1 MVALHHQ
8 GLTWMQLG
16 EEMPLVTI
24 LLAPR
29 SSAASATA
37 AAVIFPPRRVHV
49 CSLRLTYVLACARVL
64 CVFLCVLVCVSVMR
78 RVCVPNNS
86 RVSSIACAVL
96 PFATAERISARPRID
111 PRDSGTTVQGG
122 GGGKHCWGQPTN

>member
-8 GLTWMQLG
+8 GLTRMQLG
-16 EEMPLVTI
+16 EEMPLVII

-49 CSLRLTYVLACARVL
+49 CSLRLTYVLVCARVL
-64 CVFLCVLVCVSVMR
+64 CVFLCVLVCVSV
-78 RVCVPNNS
+78 
-86 RVSSIACAVL
+86 
-96 PFATAERISARPRID
+96 
-111 PRDSGTTVQGG
+111 
-122 GGGKHCWGQPTN
+122 